1 MTSAAPGLLMAL
13 AASVALSTSYLLQHA
28 GSASAAAVSARRPWT
43 TLRSLLR
50 SPRWSVGAAVGM
62 AGWALHVGALSRAPL
77 SLVQAFVAGGLALT
91 VPLAVV
97 LAGPPRRARGAAGDA
112 RDGGGARAAQRRG
125 PRDRHGR
132 GSPGRPAGGVPPR
145 ARAAGRA
152 ARSSSR
158 PAPGAP
164 RRSPWPAALAYG
176 AADLVIKGLTG
187 IGRGEGTA
195 AALASPWLAV
205 AVTLSV
211 AAFFC
216 FQRALQD
223 GRPVAVIALMT
234 AATNAASIAGGFVVL
249 GDVLGRTPALAA
261 AHALGFAVIGL
272 AAWRL
277 APAQAV
283 GLDDGH

>member
-1 MTSAAPGLLMAL
+1 
-13 AASVALSTSYLLQHA
+13 
-28 GSASAAAVSARRPWT
+28 
-43 TLRSLLR
+43 
-50 SPRWSVGAAVGM
+50 M
-62 AGWALHVGALSRAPL
+62 AGG
-77 SLVQAFVAGGLALT
+77 
-91 VPLAVV
+91 
-97 LAGPPRRARGAAGDA
+97 
-112 RDGGGARAAQRRG
+112 
-125 PRDRHGR
+125 
-132 GSPGRPAGGVPPR
+132 
-145 ARAAGRA
+145 
-152 ARSSSR
+152 
-158 PAPGAP
+158 
-164 RRSPWPAALAYG
+164 LAYG

-187 IGRGEGTA
+187 IGRSEGTA

-234 AATNAASIAGGFVVL
+234 AATNAASIGGGFVVL